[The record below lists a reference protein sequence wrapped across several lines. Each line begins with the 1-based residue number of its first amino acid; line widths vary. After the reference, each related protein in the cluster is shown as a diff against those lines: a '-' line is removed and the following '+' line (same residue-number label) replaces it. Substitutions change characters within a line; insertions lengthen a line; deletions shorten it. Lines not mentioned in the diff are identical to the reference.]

1 MLRRGDSEVEEY
13 GEPGIK
19 NRRDGVRKGDFDFLF
34 SRCSLNT
41 SILRSGDS
49 GLLRSGSGGG
59 DSDILLFA
67 QVEYFRTIAIL

>member
-41 SILRSGDS
+41 SILRSG
-49 GLLRSGSGGG
+49 SGGG

-67 QVEYFRTIAIL
+67 QVLLQNCDGNKL